1 MARRVF
7 FSFHYQRDIWRIN
20 QIRSIPNITG
30 CAAAGFQD
38 ASLWE
43 EAKKKGE
50 ASIKKMIN
58 DALYNTSVTV
68 VFIGNQTANRAY
80 INYEIKQSI
89 ERGNGVVGIQI
100 HHLKNQKQ
108 EIDDPGTTP
117 KLLLDHG
124 FKLYKYVDHEKLASR
139 IEEAAR
145 IAGK

>member
-43 EAKKKGE
+43 EAKKKSD
-50 ASIKKMIN
+50 ATIMKMID

-68 VFIGNQTANRAY
+68 VFIGNKTANRKF
-80 INYEIKQSI
+80 INYEIEQSI
-89 ERGNGVVGIQI
+89 ERGNGIVGIQI
-100 HHLKNQKQ
+100 HHLKNQDK
-108 EIDDPGTTP
+108 ETDSPGSIP
-117 KLLLDHG
+117 KLLTDHG
-124 FKLYKYVDHEKLASR
+124 FKVYKYVDHEKLANR
-139 IEEAAR
+139 IEEAA
-145 IAGK
+145 IAAGK